1 MKALCQIKVGML
13 LFSLVYFLIL
23 IYLLFFAF
31 FRENTTTEVN
41 LIPFK
46 NIYTLTVYTFTSGHG
61 IWHWIVNVPG
71 NIIAFI
77 PMALPI
83 FLIRK
88 SFTITFLLI
97 LFILILPICIEFLQ
111 YVFQSGSADIDDVIL
126 NAIGTFCGIY
136 ILKKIKKQPTH

>member
-1 MKALCQIKVGML
+1 VSRNFL
-13 LFSLVYFLIL
+13 LTISIAYSATL

-46 NIYTLTVYTFTSGHG
+46 NIFSLTVYTFTSGHG
-61 IWHWIVNVPG
+61 IWHWVVNVPG

-83 FLIRK
+83 FLIQK
-88 SFTITFLLI
+88 SYKITLPLL
-97 LFILILPICIEFLQ
+97 LCILILPMCIELLQ

-126 NAIGTFCGIY
+126 NVTGIFCGIL
-136 ILKKIKKQPTH
+136 IFKKFKKQPVH